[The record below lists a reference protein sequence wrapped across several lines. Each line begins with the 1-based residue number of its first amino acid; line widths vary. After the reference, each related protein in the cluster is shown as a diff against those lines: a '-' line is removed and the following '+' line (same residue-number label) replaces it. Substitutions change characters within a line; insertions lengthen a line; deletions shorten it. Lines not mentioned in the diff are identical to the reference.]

1 VVSALRRAVFIAGF
15 ACVCWGWGNRP
26 LCAAIAA
33 WGLAT
38 SASRA
43 LMGRHYISDVVAGIA
58 LGIVTT
64 AIVTQVGFG
73 KAPDA
78 VLVGARTASATN
90 QATHMDQRTPPWQLA
105 NVLGPWT
112 VAPSL
117 FPCSASEELGL
128 APHESSPH

>member
-1 VVSALRRAVFIAGF
+1 MLALCRAVFIAGF

-43 LMGRHYISDVVAGIA
+43 LMGRHYVSDVIAGIA

-64 AIVTQVGFG
+64 AIVTQVGWERMMQSSLLTRSKCG
-73 KAPDA
+73 P
-78 VLVGARTASATN
+78 VYTGCWTALLGDTRAF
-90 QATHMDQRTPPWQLA
+90 
-105 NVLGPWT
+105 LGPRTIRT
-112 VAPSL
+112 V
-117 FPCSASEELGL
+117 
-128 APHESSPH
+128 PHLLSCGITSCAATAFCIMRDV